1 MLRANSHLSPGLEFR
16 AGKTLISHSAKG
28 PFQITEPV
36 TLLTDY
42 ALAAASATGAGFL
55 WRAGRLSR
63 QVSIQ
68 LWAAFL
74 AAALAT
80 FLGGTFHGFS
90 THLGEQGTYLL
101 WKATTYCA
109 GLSSLFLLAGAVVAS
124 ASRPLVGWLLLVATA
139 KFVLYAVWMAT
150 HDDFRYVIY
159 DYASSMVAVLLLQL
173 LLQGRTLARGSDRSL
188 WIGRQLPAS
197 YPKMRRMLELDS
209 RLQNRTPEAGIEK
222 DGVVYSK
229 HLTPMVH

>member
-1 MLRANSHLSPGLEFR
+1 L
-16 AGKTLISHSAKG
+16 
-28 PFQITEPV
+28 
-36 TLLTDY
+36 
-42 ALAAASATGAGFL
+42 L

-68 LWAAFL
+68 LWAAAFL

-90 THLGEQGTYLL
+90 THLGDQGTYLL

-109 GLSSLFLLAGAVVAS
+109 GFSGLFLLAGAIVAS
-124 ASRPLVGWLLLVATA
+124 ASRPLVGWLLAVATA

-173 LLQGRTLARGSDRSL
+173 LGHRRGLANGTGWIVVGVLTSFAAAAVQAAQREGRRG
-188 WIGRQLPAS
+188 
-197 YPKMRRMLELDS
+197 
-209 RLQNRTPEAGIEK
+209 
-222 DGVVYSK
+222 VF
-229 HLTPMVH
+229 